1 MPTSGRPELL
11 QRFPSA
17 RRRARSVWCVPE
29 PLLIARNP
37 DPASSLPFL
46 VRIPLGDGI
55 VLRTRETWPRTS
67 KVYCYRHDEPWD
79 DAAEIVEEVP
89 LRSVTRR
96 GAAIDVVADRTREAR
111 SQFVL
116 TRARGREMIFWQ
128 SPRVGKAARPNV
140 DLPTARAAGLA
151 DLEIVVDT
159 RERYAWRF
167 THQQATTR
175 RSALHVGDYGA
186 FVDDELVAVVERK
199 SLADLAG
206 SLTSGRLA
214 YRLAALAEVP
224 RAVVVVEDRYSA
236 VFKLDHVRPA
246 LVADQ
251 LGECQVRWPTVP
263 IIFAETRPLAEEWT
277 YRFLAAAVQEHRATR
292 AALDLLPDGTDPA
305 G

>member
-1 MPTSGRPELL
+1 M
-11 QRFPSA
+11 
-17 RRRARSVWCVPE
+17 PE

-37 DPASSLPFL
+37 DPDSSLPFL

-55 VLRTRETWPRTS
+55 ILRTKDTWPRTS
-67 KVYCYRHDEPWD
+67 KVYCYRHDQPWD
-79 DAAEIVEEVP
+79 DDAEIVEEVP

-128 SPRVGKAARPNV
+128 SPRVAKAARPNV

-159 RERYAWRF
+159 RERYAWPF

-175 RSALHVGDYGA
+175 KATLPIGDYGA

-199 SLADLAG
+199 SLADLTG
-206 SLTSGRLA
+206 SLTGGRLA
-214 YRLAALAEVP
+214 YRLAALAETP
-224 RAVVVVEDRYSA
+224 RAALVVEDRYSA
-236 VFKLDHVRPA
+236 VFKLEHVRPA

-251 LGECQVRWPTVP
+251 LGECQVRWPSVP
-263 IIFAETRPLAEEWT
+263 IIFAETRPLAQEWT
-277 YRFLAAAVQEHRATR
+277 YRFLAAAVQECLTGQESLR
-292 AALDLLPDGTDPA
+292 LLPDTTNLND
-305 G
+305 

>member
-1 MPTSGRPELL
+1 M
-11 QRFPSA
+11 
-17 RRRARSVWCVPE
+17 PE

-37 DPASSLPFL
+37 DPGSSLPYL
-46 VRIPLGDGI
+46 VRIPLGNGI
-55 VLRTRETWPRTS
+55 VLRTKDTWPRTS
-67 KVYCYRHDEPWD
+67 KVYCYRHDDPWD
-79 DAAEIVEEVP
+79 DDAEIVEEVP
-89 LRSVTRR
+89 LLSVTRR
-96 GAAIDVVADRTREAR
+96 GAAIDVVADRSREAR

-128 SPRVGKAARPNV
+128 SPRVAKAARPNV
-140 DLPTARAAGLA
+140 ELPTARAAGLA

-175 RSALHVGDYGA
+175 KAALPVGDYGT

-214 YRLAALAEVP
+214 YRLAALAEAP
-224 RAVVVVEDRYSA
+224 RAALVVEDRYSA

-263 IIFAETRPLAEEWT
+263 IIFAETRPLAQEWT
-277 YRFLAAAVQEHRATR
+277 YRFLAAAVQESLAGQE
-292 AALDLLPDGTDPA
+292 ALRLLPHSTVVDE
-305 G
+305 